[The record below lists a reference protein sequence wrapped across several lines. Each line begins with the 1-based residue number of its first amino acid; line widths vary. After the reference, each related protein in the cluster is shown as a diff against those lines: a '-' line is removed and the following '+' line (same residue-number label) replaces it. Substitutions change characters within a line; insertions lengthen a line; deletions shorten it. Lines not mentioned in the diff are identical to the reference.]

1 MLISGQTINMV
12 SLFALI
18 MTLGIIV
25 DDAIVVAEYAQTCH
39 ENGDDAYIAAKNGAS
54 RMFLPVFTAAITT
67 VAAFMPIFLISGI
80 IGQVIEAIPLGEYC
94 CFNSI
99 FGRMFSYIA
108 WPFIFSFK

>member
-1 MLISGQTINMV
+1 MV

-18 MTLGIIV
+18 MMLGIIV

-67 VAAFMPIFLISGI
+67 VAAFIPIFLISGI
-80 IGQVIEAIPLGEYC
+80 IGQVIEAIPLLTH
-94 CFNSI
+94 S
-99 FGRMFSYIA
+99 
-108 WPFIFSFK
+108 KHQHK